1 MYPGMDQVSQVVPS
15 SRVIGGSERSDL
27 SVCSFHVSEMLFERI
42 GAFALNKQ
50 DTNRVRRNNVG
61 Y

>member
-1 MYPGMDQVSQVVPS
+1 VSQVVPS

-27 SVCSFHVSEMLFERI
+27 SVCSFHVSEMLFEQRI